1 MLFYARPMHP
11 YGLLRAFRASN
22 ESEFLRQTMA
32 TVLRVIFLMLAMC
45 LLSYPCINAAGK
57 QLLFSPHICCEGRE
71 NCLILMHWQNFLF

>member
-1 MLFYARPMHP
+1 
-11 YGLLRAFRASN
+11 
-22 ESEFLRQTMA
+22 MA